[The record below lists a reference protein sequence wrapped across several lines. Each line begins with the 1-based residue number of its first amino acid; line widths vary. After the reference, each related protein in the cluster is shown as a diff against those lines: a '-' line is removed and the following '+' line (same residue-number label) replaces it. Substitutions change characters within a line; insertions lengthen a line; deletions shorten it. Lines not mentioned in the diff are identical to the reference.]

1 MNLVKRNHRN
11 AFPFVMD
18 ELFRDFLGGTQYVQ
32 HKGTAPVNIKETES
46 AFLLELAAPGLKK
59 EDFNIEIDKDVLTIS
74 SETKKENI
82 EKEEGKFTRREFVHT
97 SFRRAFTL
105 PENVKA
111 EDINAAYEHGVLRV
125 SLPKKEAELPKE
137 KRVIDIS

>member
-1 MNLVKRNHRN
+1 MNLVKRNHSN

-18 ELFRDFLGGTQYVQ
+18 ELFRDFLGGTQYVN
-32 HKGTAPVNIKETES
+32 KGTAPVNIKETES
-46 AFLLELAAPGLKK
+46 AFQLELVAPGLKK

-97 SFRRAFTL
+97 SFKRAFTL
-105 PENVKA
+105 PENVNA
-111 EDINAAYEHGVLRV
+111 EDINAAYEDGVLKV
-125 SLPKKEAELPKE
+125 GLPKREAELAKE
-137 KRVIDIS
+137 KRVISIS